1 MCNVTNHTHLE
12 SINHATL
19 AKNIRT
25 DAQGRARYSSSMHL
39 PAYDDDRGILRF
51 LGLTDEMIEV
61 VVGRLGAVAGV
72 EGGRD
77 SPGGTELD
85 VGRFAALDELLSI
98 YLGRPA
104 DIAHGLTPELAA
116 SCGRIEVSPFFTR
129 QTPGT
134 SPFFAD
140 RIFSDHNKIRQDA
153 DRLVKKNAAL
163 LKDLWLQQQRA
174 CEVDACGG
182 DVAIRM

>member
-1 MCNVTNHTHLE
+1 MCNVTNHTYSG
-12 SINHATL
+12 SINHPTL

-25 DAQGRARYSSSMHL
+25 DSQGRARYSGSMHL

-61 VVGRLGAVAGV
+61 VVGRFGAVGV
-72 EGGRD
+72 SGPRD
-77 SPGGTELD
+77 SPSGSESD
-85 VGRFAALDELLSI
+85 AGRFGALDELLSI
-98 YLGRPA
+98 YLGRSA

-129 QTPGT
+129 QIPGT
-134 SPFFAD
+134 SPFFTGPT
-140 RIFSDHNKIRQDA
+140 FLDHNKIRHDA

-163 LKDLWLQQQRA
+163 LKDLWLQQQQA
-174 CEVDACGG
+174 CDIDAGG
-182 DVAIRM
+182 EM